1 MNLTDE
7 LRKLADLR
15 AEGLL
20 TEEEFAAA
28 KRRLLLDERDQTAA
42 EADTATTST
51 SSRRGAETNAREA
64 EPLPE
69 KTFQSSRWSAGN
81 LFFPDSL
88 TLAAGDMLFRK
99 RSLIGSREEHINYK
113 AVASVRVKN
122 GLFLANLSIETSGG
136 SQPIFINGLWKSDA
150 QEVQDLIRAYQRAD

>member
-15 AEGLL
+15 AEGHL

-28 KRRLLLDERDQTAA
+28 KRRLLLEDRVQAEVPVVEPGDRATVAA
-42 EADTATTST
+42 EA
-51 SSRRGAETNAREA
+51 
-64 EPLPE
+64 LPE
-69 KTFQSSRWSAGN
+69 KIFQSSRWSAGN

-88 TLAAGDMLFRK
+88 ALASDGMLFRK

-122 GLFLANLSIETSGG
+122 GIFLANLSIETAGG

-150 QEVQDLIRAYQRAD
+150 QEVQDQIRAYQRVG

>member
-15 AEGLL
+15 AAGHL
-20 TEEEFAAA
+20 TDEEFAAA
-28 KRRLLLDERDQTAA
+28 KRRLLLEDQAQAETSSVDSSQPTDTAA
-42 EADTATTST
+42 
-51 SSRRGAETNAREA
+51 RV

-69 KTFQSSRWSAGN
+69 ATFKSSRWSAGN

-88 TLAAGDMLFRK
+88 TLASDGLLFRK

-150 QEVQDLIRAYQRAD
+150 QQVQDLIRAYQRAG

>member
-1 MNLTDE
+1 MNLTNE
-7 LRKLADLR
+7 LRKLADLH
-15 AEGLL
+15 AEGHLSA
-20 TEEEFAAA
+20 EEFAAA
-28 KRRLLLDERDQTAA
+28 KRRLLLEDQAQA
-42 EADTATTST
+42 EAASAE
-51 SSRRGAETNAREA
+51 SRLQSETDART

-88 TLAAGDMLFRK
+88 VLAGDGMLFRK
-99 RSLIGSREEHINYK
+99 RGLIGSREEHINYK

-122 GLFLANLSIETSGG
+122 GLFLANVSIETSGG

-150 QEVQDLIRAYQRAD
+150 QQVQDLIRAYQRAG

>member
-15 AEGLL
+15 AEGQL
-20 TEEEFAAA
+20 TDEEFAAA
-28 KRRLLLDERDQTAA
+28 KRRLLLEEQTQASSAGFASPSDSAA
-42 EADTATTST
+42 RAD
-51 SSRRGAETNAREA
+51 
-64 EPLPE
+64 PLPE
-69 KTFQSSRWSAGN
+69 ATFKSSRWSAGN

-88 TLAAGDMLFRK
+88 TLASDGMLFRK
-99 RSLIGSREEHINYK
+99 RGLIGSREEHINYK

-150 QEVQDLIRAYQRAD
+150 QQVQNLIRAYQRAG

>member
-15 AEGLL
+15 AEGHL
-20 TEEEFAAA
+20 TDEEFAAA
-28 KRRLLLDERDQTAA
+28 KRRLLLEDRAQPESEAV
-42 EADTATTST
+42 EADS
-51 SSRRGAETNAREA
+51 GAAGPVEA
-64 EPLPE
+64 LPE
-69 KTFQSSRWSAGN
+69 KVFQSSRWSAGN

-88 TLAAGDMLFRK
+88 ALASDGMLFRK
-99 RSLIGSREEHINYK
+99 RGLIGSREEHINYK

-122 GLFLANLSIETSGG
+122 GLLLANLSIETAGG

-150 QEVQDLIRAYQRAD
+150 QEVQDLIRAYQRAG

>member
-1 MNLTDE
+1 
-7 LRKLADLR
+7 
-15 AEGLL
+15 
-20 TEEEFAAA
+20 
-28 KRRLLLDERDQTAA
+28 
-42 EADTATTST
+42 
-51 SSRRGAETNAREA
+51 
-64 EPLPE
+64 
-69 KTFQSSRWSAGN
+69 
-81 LFFPDSL
+81 
-88 TLAAGDMLFRK
+88 MLFRK